1 MHQVLPGNSKQ
12 QSMTQTHRLQNL
24 ILPRFWKIER
34 AYPHPIRKASKL
46 GLTITKRCFC
56 HGVHDLRFQQQT
68 LFSLR
73 QQDALF
79 RDLTCPFL
87 ETALNEKY
95 KSPTTKTYNSFY
107 KTIHWCQ
114 KIHSKKWKKNMIFG
128 SFSSMRCFGHLGF
141 AVCIVP
147 HRKPSFNIKMFK
159 SGLRLQDIY
168 ILVWNYPSYH
178 TLLNYFSTSEFLK
191 LLQSYC
197 VCLFCCIIF
206 ANFC

>member
-114 KIHSKKWKKNMIFG
+114 KIHSKKWKKIWYLVLFQACAVLVIWVLQYASCHIVSHLLISKCSKVVCDCKIF
-128 SFSSMRCFGHLGF
+128 
-141 AVCIVP
+141 
-147 HRKPSFNIKMFK
+147 
-159 SGLRLQDIY
+159 
-168 ILVWNYPSYH
+168 
-178 TLLNYFSTSEFLK
+178 
-191 LLQSYC
+191 
-197 VCLFCCIIF
+197 IF
-206 ANFC
+206 